1 MREPAVCAS
10 APTGAAGER
19 KLGDRRARS
28 RTFRPRKN
36 RMNTISLNLLRT
48 VALATALAGGFGLA
62 QAADAAA
69 SAPVATAVKKTERVA
84 SDSWITT
91 KVKSEILASSLT
103 KGFHVRVKTLHG
115 VVILKGK
122 LASQD
127 SIDQVKVIAE
137 KVKGVKSVDA
147 SAIAI
152 AAT

>member
-1 MREPAVCAS
+1 
-10 APTGAAGER
+10 
-19 KLGDRRARS
+19 
-28 RTFRPRKN
+28 
-36 RMNTISLNLLRT
+36 MNTTSMNLLRN
-48 VALATALAGGFGLA
+48 VALATALAVGFGLA
-62 QAADAAA
+62 QATDAAA
-69 SAPVATAVKKTERVA
+69 DAPVATAVKKTERVA

-147 SAIAI
+147 SAIVI

>member
-1 MREPAVCAS
+1 
-10 APTGAAGER
+10 
-19 KLGDRRARS
+19 
-28 RTFRPRKN
+28 
-36 RMNTISLNLLRT
+36 MNTTSMNLLRN

-62 QAADAAA
+62 QAAADAAA

-147 SAIAI
+147 SAIVI